1 MKSTIYDYIVIGSG
15 IAGLSA
21 ALRLSKFGKTVMISK
36 NSLKSGSTH
45 YAQGGIAVALDKSD
59 APSLHYQDT
68 LEAGAGLCDSEVV
81 KVLVEEGLERVKELI
96 DIGAEFDKKGSQ
108 FDFGQEGAHHRRR
121 ILHAKDETG
130 KEIERALGTR
140 LLKEPNITFLQNT
153 MVVNLCIKNEKA
165 VGCVVLKGSKYE
177 RLSAKATIIATGG
190 CGQVFS
196 HSTNPSGTTGDG
208 IALAYDAGCL
218 IQDME
223 FIQFHPTTLYTGDK
237 KPISIFLIS
246 EAVRG
251 EGAVLRNIKG
261 NRFMKNY
268 HDLRELAPRDIVSRA
283 IVKECIKSGSNH
295 VYLDLTQISGDLSVK
310 FPNIYRRCLIAK
322 IDLTKDFVPVSPAAH
337 FLMGGIKVNEWGK
350 SSIEGL
356 YSTGESACL
365 GIHGANRLA
374 SNSLLDGLVFGYR
387 CGDYVRKNENDLNEN
402 WDVGMVFNGVNSEKL
417 AEFQVLK
424 YQIKEMMW
432 KCGGIVRNQQLMQ
445 EGLDFLKS
453 KEDCLNT
460 EYSHIIYY
468 ELKNIFCVSKL
479 ILDFGLKRRESRGG
493 HFREDFP
500 ETDNLNWKIH
510 QSTGKKMTPF
520 LN

>member
-1 MKSTIYDYIVIGSG
+1 
-15 IAGLSA
+15 
-21 ALRLSKFGKTVMISK
+21 
-36 NSLKSGSTH
+36 
-45 YAQGGIAVALDKSD
+45 
-59 APSLHYQDT
+59 
-68 LEAGAGLCDSEVV
+68 
-81 KVLVEEGLERVKELI
+81 
-96 DIGAEFDKKGSQ
+96 
-108 FDFGQEGAHHRRR
+108 
-121 ILHAKDETG
+121 
-130 KEIERALGTR
+130 
-140 LLKEPNITFLQNT
+140 
-153 MVVNLCIKNEKA
+153 
-165 VGCVVLKGSKYE
+165 
-177 RLSAKATIIATGG
+177 
-190 CGQVFS
+190 
-196 HSTNPSGTTGDG
+196 
-208 IALAYDAGCL
+208 
-218 IQDME
+218 ME